1 MLKVEFKRNVYE
13 NEMEFN
19 GIDLPIHKI
28 VITDVEA
35 SKLQTLFQKV
45 NETQTSTKEED
56 EELFNIIWKDK
67 KEFYQKQLGDFHFN
81 EYTTLIAVDV
91 MGFLGKQKMNSLN
104 GVAQKHQVKQ
114 HNKKK
119 N

>member
-104 GVAQKHQVKQ
+104 GVAKKYQDKQ
-114 HNKKK
+114 HKKK

>member
-19 GIDLPIHKI
+19 GIDLPAHKI
-28 VITDVEA
+28 VITDIEA
-35 SKLQTLFQKV
+35 SKLQELFQQVQEKQV
-45 NETQTSTKEED
+45 STPEQEEEMFKIVWKNNL
-56 EELFNIIWKDK
+56 EEYKAK
-67 KEFYQKQLGDFHFN
+67 LGNYYFN
-81 EYTTLIAVDV
+81 EYTTLIVVDV

-104 GVAQKHQVKQ
+104 GVAKKYQDKQ
-114 HNKKK
+114 HKKK

>member
-45 NETQTSTKEED
+45 ND
-56 EELFNIIWKDK
+56 RGLFSPHF
-67 KEFYQKQLGDFHFN
+67 FYRYYGRLH
-81 EYTTLIAVDV
+81 
-91 MGFLGKQKMNSLN
+91 
-104 GVAQKHQVKQ
+104 
-114 HNKKK
+114 
-119 N
+119 

>member
-35 SKLQTLFQKV
+35 SKLQTLFCFKRIDNRV
-45 NETQTSTKEED
+45 
-56 EELFNIIWKDK
+56 
-67 KEFYQKQLGDFHFN
+67 
-81 EYTTLIAVDV
+81 TTIHSV
-91 MGFLGKQKMNSLN
+91 
-104 GVAQKHQVKQ
+104 
-114 HNKKK
+114 
-119 N
+119 